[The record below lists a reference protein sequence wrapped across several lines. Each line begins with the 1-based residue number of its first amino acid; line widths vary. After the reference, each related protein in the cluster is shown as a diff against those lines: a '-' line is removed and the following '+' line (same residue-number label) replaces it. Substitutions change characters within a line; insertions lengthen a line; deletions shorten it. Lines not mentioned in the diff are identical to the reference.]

1 MKSKNA
7 VIKQRRHSKL
17 DLESSTHA
25 VSQRQQHAL
34 KMPNQVQQMGFTL
47 IELLVVV
54 LIIGILAAVA
64 LPQYQKAVEK
74 ARVAQVL
81 SLFKSVASAADAY
94 YIHNGQ
100 LPTDLEELDI
110 ALPPDWTEKSA
121 TKRCK
126 ISIKWCLELLP
137 TNVNR
142 WQMLAITQQG
152 PSFTEKGGFHYLWHT
167 DGRSLPLRQVL
178 CTENYT
184 VTPGEFCEKLLGGK
198 FLSDAGSIRF
208 YSFL

>member
-1 MKSKNA
+1 MKN
-7 VIKQRRHSKL
+7 KQ
-17 DLESSTHA
+17 A
-25 VSQRQQHAL
+25 
-34 KMPNQVQQMGFTL
+34 FTL

-64 LPQYQKAVEK
+64 LPQYKKAVEK

-81 SLFKSVASAADAY
+81 SLFKSVALAADAY

-100 LPTDLEELDI
+100 LPNDLEELDI
-110 ALPPDWTEKSA
+110 ALPQDWTEKSA
-121 TKRCK
+121 TRRCK
-126 ISIKWCLELLP
+126 SSIKWCLELVP
-137 TNVNR
+137 TNPNR
-142 WQMLAITQQG
+142 WQMLSITQQG
-152 PSFTEKGGFHYLWHT
+152 TSSEKGGFHYLWHT

>member
-1 MKSKNA
+1 MKNTQA
-7 VIKQRRHSKL
+7 
-17 DLESSTHA
+17 
-25 VSQRQQHAL
+25 
-34 KMPNQVQQMGFTL
+34 FTL

-94 YIHNGQ
+94 YINNGQ
-100 LPTDLEELDI
+100 LPEDLEQLDV
-110 ALPPDWTEKSA
+110 ALPQDWTEKSA
-121 TKRCK
+121 TRRCK
-126 ISIKWCLELLP
+126 SSIKWCLELVP
-137 TNVNR
+137 TNPNG
-142 WQMLAITQQG
+142 WQMLSIAQQG
-152 PSFTEKGGFHYLWHT
+152 PSFTEKGGFRYLWHT
-167 DGRSLPLRQVL
+167 DGRNLPLRQVL
-178 CTENYT
+178 CAEDHA
-184 VTPGEFCEKLLGGK
+184 VTPGEFCGKLLGGK